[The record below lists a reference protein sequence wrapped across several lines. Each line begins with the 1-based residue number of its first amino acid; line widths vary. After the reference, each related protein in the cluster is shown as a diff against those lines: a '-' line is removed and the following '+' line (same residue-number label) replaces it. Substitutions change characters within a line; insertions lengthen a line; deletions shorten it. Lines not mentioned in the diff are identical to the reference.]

1 MDVDEDDGASA
12 PSKKR
17 KVAGSTD
24 NWKERAA
31 SGEVLRLEDIDRSGI
46 KKLRAYLRAM
56 GCEVPKQ
63 MASDVAA
70 LRQKTTEEF
79 EKRQIREWHA

>member
-1 MDVDEDDGASA
+1 M
-12 PSKKR
+12 
-17 KVAGSTD
+17 
-24 NWKERAA
+24 
-31 SGEVLRLEDIDRSGI
+31 LRLEDIDRSGI